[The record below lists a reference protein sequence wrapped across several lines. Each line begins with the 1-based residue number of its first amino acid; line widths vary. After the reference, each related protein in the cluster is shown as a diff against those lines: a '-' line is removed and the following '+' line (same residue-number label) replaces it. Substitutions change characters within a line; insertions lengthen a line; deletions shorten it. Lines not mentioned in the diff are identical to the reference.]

1 VAAKTTLM
9 HFSTKRPKYKPCIIG
24 AGKSSWYLLL
34 AVNAYSFSY
43 HGPFCIGFSRKVY
56 GSTVGV
62 PSENGRCKSYARY
75 KGAFDEVEVYVWLL
89 TSSIRKLIRSICNR
103 RPNLELAR
111 RTTSLERKAVSA
123 AIHAHPIPPP
133 SHHHPKKKRSNTPK
147 DVACACGGQCLARCF
162 CFGLPV
168 GSRENL
174 YLVVVIYVVY
184 MAHNRP

>member
-1 VAAKTTLM
+1 MAAKTTLM
-9 HFSTKRPKYKPCIIG
+9 HFSTKRPKFKPCIIG
-24 AGKSSWYLLL
+24 AGKSSWYLLS

-123 AIHAHPIPPP
+123 AIHAHPTPPP
-133 SHHHPKKKRSNTPK
+133 SHHHQKKTKQHTQRHRL
-147 DVACACGGQCLARCF
+147 VMWGQCLARCF
-162 CFGLPV
+162 LFWVAGWIEGKPV
-168 GSRENL
+168 SCGGN
-174 YLVVVIYVVY
+174 IHGVY
-184 MAHNRP
+184 GA